1 VINEINKGKRI
12 LYTHKHTHTWTQ
24 LLAYLEILPN
34 WFLFHLSFS
43 TLYFQEDTLTKE
55 LNRSGFMQQLTEIYF
70 QPLCD

>member
-1 VINEINKGKRI
+1 MNSIVG
-12 LYTHKHTHTWTQ
+12 
-24 LLAYLEILPN
+24 LLRNIAHLIS
-34 WFLFHLSFS
+34 FHLSFS